1 MKRILAL
8 TGVVA
13 VVTGI
18 VFTAA
23 IAEDAKKPALDG
35 KTMFLDQKCESCHS
49 ISALKIEKK
58 ASAAKET
65 ADAGSKKKEP
75 PDLSNVGSN
84 VKADWLGQYLM
95 KTADK
100 EGTKHMKKFKGNA
113 DSLKVMVD
121 WLMTLKTASK

>member
-1 MKRILAL
+1 MKRIIAQAGATLVL
-8 TGVVA
+8 MGV
-13 VVTGI
+13 
-18 VFTAA
+18 FLTAA

-35 KTMFLDQKCESCHS
+35 KTMFLDQKCESCHAIAS
-49 ISALKIEKK
+49 LKIEKK

-75 PDLSNVGSN
+75 PDLSDIGSK

-95 KTADK
+95 KTADR
-100 EGTKHMKKFKGNA
+100 EGVKHMKKFKGNA